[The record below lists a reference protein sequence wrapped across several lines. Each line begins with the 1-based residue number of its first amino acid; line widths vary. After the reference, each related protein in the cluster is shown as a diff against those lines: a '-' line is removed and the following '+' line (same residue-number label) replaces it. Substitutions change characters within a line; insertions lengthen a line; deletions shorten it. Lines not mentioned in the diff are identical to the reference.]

1 MSADD
6 PLLLSESKE
15 VQERFSE
22 MIDETLSAVFGSF
35 SDDSAFSG
43 IDPYELREKVN
54 SLGFLPEK
62 GKGFEVVS
70 RELTR
75 EEKIARANDYNDFCG
90 EKAIDPEEYA
100 KEKVY
105 DSVVPLKCLSCGFED
120 DADFEEVL
128 EWLDM
133 TGEDYPKLEC
143 PQCGKETLVPKSVYR
158 EKKST

>member
-1 MSADD
+1 MAR
-6 PLLLSESKE
+6 K
-15 VQERFSE
+15 
-22 MIDETLSAVFGSF
+22 
-35 SDDSAFSG
+35 
-43 IDPYELREKVN
+43 
-54 SLGFLPEK
+54 K

-75 EEKIARANDYNDFCG
+75 EEEIARANDYNDFCG

>member
-1 MSADD
+1 MAR
-6 PLLLSESKE
+6 K
-15 VQERFSE
+15 
-22 MIDETLSAVFGSF
+22 
-35 SDDSAFSG
+35 
-43 IDPYELREKVN
+43 
-54 SLGFLPEK
+54 K

-120 DADFEEVL
+120 DATIRSSNALSAARRRWSRRASTGRRRAPRQTEKEKEYPGRVFTSLKRNFLIKLKISPFQQEEGYKPTSYLLREVFFSKLHILNDF
-128 EWLDM
+128 
-133 TGEDYPKLEC
+133 
-143 PQCGKETLVPKSVYR
+143 
-158 EKKST
+158 